1 MAHTAYTFLVIAEDG
16 TSHEHHTR
24 QRTGSVDALLR
35 RAVGGPPAPIPLDTV
50 RLVAWCDAHAPSVGR
65 RPNPVA
71 DALIAR
77 LGGARLPLAGPI
89 ALTGYQDGTA
99 RSLTTAQVDAV
110 LAALTHC
117 R

>member
-1 MAHTAYTFLVIAEDG
+1 MAHTAYTFLVVAEDG

-24 QRTGSVDALLR
+24 QRTGRVDTWLR
-35 RAVGGPPAPIPLDTV
+35 RAVGATPTPILLAAAH
-50 RLVAWCDAHAPSVGR
+50 LVAWRDAQGPSLGR

-71 DALIAR
+71 GLLIAH
-77 LGGARLPLAGPI
+77 LGGPRVPLHGPI
-89 ALTGYQDGTA
+89 AVTGYRDGTA

-110 LAALTHC
+110 LAVLTHC

>member
-1 MAHTAYTFLVIAEDG
+1 MAHTAFTFIVVAEDG

-24 QRTGSVDALLR
+24 QRTGAVDALLR
-35 RAVGGPPAPIPLDTV
+35 RAVGGPPAPIPLDTAH
-50 RLVAWCDAHAPSVGR
+50 LAAWCHVGGPTVGR

-71 DALIAR
+71 RLLIAR
-77 LGGARLPLAGPI
+77 LGGAQLPLAGPI
-89 ALTGYQDGTA
+89 AVTGVRDGA
-99 RSLTTAQVDAV
+99 AGSLTSGQVDAV

>member
-1 MAHTAYTFLVIAEDG
+1 MAHTAYTFIVVAEDG

-24 QRTGSVDALLR
+24 QRTGGVDTWLR
-35 RAVGGPPAPIPLDTV
+35 RAVGAAPTPIPLAAAH
-50 RLVAWCDAHAPSVGR
+50 LIAWRDAPAPSVGR
-65 RPNPVA
+65 RPNPA
-71 DALIAR
+71 AGLLIAH

-89 ALTGYQDGTA
+89 ALTGYRDGAA
-99 RSLTTAQVDAV
+99 RSLTAAQVDAV